1 MAIIAALIVAVAGW
15 LFLSVRSGQFM
26 TVMLV
31 TFCVIACF
39 LGVVFCAIYLSW
51 SGSGK
56 KSKKTFDEGL
66 KERHFQDISTFEPS
80 NAYLAIDGVDGRIAY
95 VSNHN
100 PTEFQMAE
108 VKDLQD
114 IKTDM
119 MKGPLGGAT
128 AVYFSFIYNGKKTK
142 VHTFLSN
149 QAYNLKSKE
158 IMEGISKADMYVNLL
173 NGLKAT
179 AMNA

>member
-1 MAIIAALIVAVAGW
+1 M
-15 LFLSVRSGQFM
+15 
-26 TVMLV
+26 
-31 TFCVIACF
+31 
-39 LGVVFCAIYLSW
+39 
-51 SGSGK
+51 
-56 KSKKTFDEGL
+56 
-66 KERHFQDISTFEPS
+66 STFKTS

-100 PTEFQMAE
+100 PLEFQMAE
-108 VKDLQD
+108 AKDLQN
-114 IKTDM
+114 IKTDL

-173 NGLKAT
+173 NGLKAE
-179 AMNA
+179 AVNA